1 MIIEIDFLNDQK
13 KYVEQICGTKNI
25 TFKRFYEVVS
35 TFEDEMDIVCS
46 ITNLVSNEEVRK
58 SRRWKTFCRLFDETY
73 KERIRL
79 FWILKHTETESMII
93 KPECKKMLILFIASL
108 WKLKLFNNGSVD
120 QLIHTCNEYFDL
132 RIDKEKIKQEFY
144 KLDVSMAE
152 MVVQAMNSMIEKNK
166 FKLKLDE

>member
-1 MIIEIDFLNDQK
+1 MNNEFDFLYDQK
-13 KYVEQICGTKNI
+13 KYVEKICKTKDI
-25 TFKRFYEVVS
+25 TFKRFYDVVS
-35 TFEDEMDIVCS
+35 TYEDEMDVVS
-46 ITNLVSNEEVRK
+46 SLTNLVSNEEVRN

-93 KPECKKMLILFIASL
+93 KPECKKMLILFITSL

-144 KLDVSMAE
+144 KLDFSMAE
-152 MVVQAMNSMIEKNK
+152 MVVQAVNSVIEKNN
-166 FKLKLDE
+166 FKLKIDE

>member
-25 TFKRFYEVVS
+25 SFKRFYEVVS

-58 SRRWKTFCRLFDETY
+58 SRRWKTFYRLFDETY

-79 FWILKHTETESMII
+79 FWILKHTETEY
-93 KPECKKMLILFIASL
+93 
-108 WKLKLFNNGSVD
+108 D
-120 QLIHTCNEYFDL
+120 Y
-132 RIDKEKIKQEFY
+132 
-144 KLDVSMAE
+144 
-152 MVVQAMNSMIEKNK
+152 
-166 FKLKLDE
+166 

>member
-25 TFKRFYEVVS
+25 TFKRFYDVVS
-35 TFEDEMDIVCS
+35 TYEDEMDVVS
-46 ITNLVSNEEVRK
+46 SLTNLVSNEEVRN

-79 FWILKHTETESMII
+79 FWILKHAETESLIT

-108 WKLKLFNNGSVD
+108 WKLKLFNNVSID
-120 QLIHTCNEYFDL
+120 QMIHTCNEYFDL

-144 KLDVSMAE
+144 KLDFSMAE
-152 MVVQAMNSMIEKNK
+152 MVVQAVNSVIEKNN
-166 FKLKLDE
+166 FKLKIDE

>member
-25 TFKRFYEVVS
+25 TFKRFNEVIS
-35 TFEDEMDIVCS
+35 ASDEEMEIVCS
-46 ITNLVSNEEVRK
+46 LTNLVSNEEVRK

-79 FWILKHTETESMII
+79 FWILKHAETESLIT

-108 WKLKLFNNGSVD
+108 WKLKLFNNVSID
-120 QLIHTCNEYFDL
+120 QMIHTCNEYFDL
-132 RIDKEKIKQEFY
+132 RIDKDKIKQEFY
-144 KLDVSMAE
+144 KLDFSMAE
-152 MVVQAMNSMIEKNK
+152 MVVQAVSTVIEKHN

>member
-1 MIIEIDFLNDQK
+1 
-13 KYVEQICGTKNI
+13 
-25 TFKRFYEVVS
+25 
-35 TFEDEMDIVCS
+35 
-46 ITNLVSNEEVRK
+46 
-58 SRRWKTFCRLFDETY
+58 
-73 KERIRL
+73 
-79 FWILKHTETESMII
+79 MII

-152 MVVQAMNSMIEKNK
+152 MVVQAMNSVIEKNK